1 MHVQKDGDMTGLRRE
16 AWPAFGAA
24 ILFGASTPF
33 AKQLIGDGAGL
44 SFPFLLA
51 GLLYLGSGIG
61 LTITRLLRDRGW
73 KSVEMPRHEW
83 PWLLGAI
90 GFGGVLGPLLLMVGL
105 THTTAATASL
115 FLNLEAVLTAA
126 LAWAVFKESTDH
138 RIVLGMALIVAG
150 GMVLAWP
157 TNDASASGLGPVALA
172 AACLAW
178 AIDNNLT
185 RKVSASDALFVAGSK
200 GLVAGCVNTSLAF
213 SLGAALPPLPLV
225 STAMLIGFLGYGLSL
240 VLFVLALRGLGTART
255 GAYFSTAPFV
265 GAAISIVAFAE
276 PTSPSFWIAMALMAA
291 GVWLHLTEHHA
302 HEHLHAELHHSHKH
316 RHDEHHQHSHDFDW
330 GGTEPHTHAHQHA
343 ALKHRHAHFP
353 DIHHR
358 HSHGQ
363 SYNP

>member
-1 MHVQKDGDMTGLRRE
+1 MTGLHRA
-16 AWPAFGAA
+16 AWPALGAA

-51 GLLYLGSGIG
+51 GLLYLGSGLG
-61 LTITRLLRDRGW
+61 LTVTRLVRDRGW
-73 KSVEMPRHEW
+73 LPAGLPANEW

-90 GFGGVLGPLLLMVGL
+90 AFGGVLGPLLLMVGL
-105 THTTAATASL
+105 ANTTAATASL
-115 FLNLEAVLTAA
+115 FLNREAVLTAV
-126 LAWAVFKESTDH
+126 LAWLVFKESTDR
-138 RIVLGMALIVAG
+138 RIVLGMVLIVAG
-150 GMVLAWP
+150 GAVLAWP
-157 TNDASASGLGPVALA
+157 TGEATASGLGPLALA
-172 AACLAW
+172 GACLAW

-213 SLGAALPPLPLV
+213 MLGASVPELHLL

-265 GAAISIVAFAE
+265 GAAISIAVFAE
-276 PTSPSFWIAMALMAA
+276 PVTTSFWVAAALMAA

-302 HEHLHAELHHSHKH
+302 HEHEHTALNHAHKH
-316 RHDEHHQHSHDFDW
+316 HHDAHHQHDHEFEWD
-330 GGTEPHTHAHQHA
+330 GVEPHSHGHQHVP
-343 ALKHRHAHFP
+343 LKHRHAHFP
-353 DIHHR
+353 DVHHR
-358 HSHGQ
+358 HGHT
-363 SYNP
+363 